1 MILAVANQK
10 GRSFIMAEPETLL
23 MGCFREFGTLPQSAY
38 IIYNVS
44 VCVCVCVT
52 YTTAVVVFNQERT
65 LSSPPPN
72 MLFSI

>member
-44 VCVCVCVT
+44 VCVCVLPIHRRRR
-52 YTTAVVVFNQERT
+52 F
-65 LSSPPPN
+65 
-72 MLFSI
+72 